1 MIDETKN
8 KQSVLKARPG
18 RLELKKTIGAGQV
31 RQSFSHGRTKSVAV
45 EVKKK
50 RTFAKGAGG
59 IMEEVK
65 LKKIDLV
72 EEKST
77 NDKVSTK
84 PKPIS
89 KTKSSSNKTATL
101 RSLTEQEAAAR
112 ARALESAL
120 AEEAGADE
128 IIKQTQE
135 GAEAR
140 REATKA
146 EESAR
151 HKEEEERQ
159 KRQKKE
165 DDRREGEKQ
174 RRKEEAVVA
183 EKAAEQAASLQD
195 RLAKQKKP
203 EILQE
208 LEEEN
213 EGTENRPKRTKQEKR
228 PTPRRGEARRRTGK
242 LTINQ
247 ALNEEERVR
256 SLASVR
262 RAREREKRSQQTQ
275 PQEAIKIVRDVVVPE
290 VITVQELANRMA
302 ERGVEVIRS
311 LMKLGVMVT
320 LQQTIDA
327 DTAEIIVSEYGHNI
341 RRVSDADVEIGF
353 KGKDDAEED
362 LLPRPPIV
370 TVMGHVDHGK
380 TSLLDALRSTDVVG
394 GEAGGI
400 TQHIGAYQVKF
411 SSEDKITF
419 IDTPGH
425 EAFTQ
430 MRSRGANITDIVVLV
445 VAADDGVMPQTI
457 EAIDHAKAAE
467 VPIIIAINKMDR
479 PNADPKRIHNEL
491 LQHEIVVEQLG
502 GEILAVEVSAT
513 EKQNLEKLKEA
524 ILLQAEILE
533 LKANPKRSAEGIII
547 EANLETG
554 RGAVGTLLIQ
564 RGTLNLGDILVAGG
578 EWGRVRMMLNCLE
591 QNIEKAGPG
600 DPVEVMGLSG
610 TPISGDDFAVVESEA
625 RAREITEFR
634 TRRSRVQRSAAI
646 PRGTIDQMFS
656 EIESGELQELPLVIK
671 ADTHGSVE
679 AISASL
685 KKISTDEV
693 GVQILHSGVG
703 GINES
708 DISLAKAS
716 AGFVVG
722 FNVRANAQAK
732 EMSNRE
738 MVNIQYYS
746 IIYNLIDDVRDMLSG
761 MLTPEARETFLG
773 NAEILEI
780 FNISKQGKVAGC
792 RVTEGMVKRG
802 SSVRLLRESVVI
814 HEGSLSTLKRF
825 KDEVREVRDGMECGM
840 SFANYQDLKI
850 GDTIECFD
858 VEVVARKL

>member
-1 MIDETKN
+1 MIDKTEGK
-8 KQSVLKARPG
+8 KGVLKARPG

-45 EVKKK
+45 EVKRK

-65 LKKIDLV
+65 LKQTDAV
-72 EEKST
+72 EEKTASE
-77 NDKVSTK
+77 KISEK

-89 KTKSSSNKTATL
+89 KTKSSSSKTVTL
-101 RSLTEQEAAAR
+101 RSLTDQEAAAR

-120 AEEAGADE
+120 AEETGTDD

-135 GAEAR
+135 GADAR
-140 REATKA
+140 REASKA
-146 EESAR
+146 EESVR
-151 HKEEEERQ
+151 HKEEEERLE
-159 KRQKKE
+159 RQKKE
-165 DDRREGEKQ
+165 GERREGEKQ

-183 EKAAEQAASLQD
+183 ERAAEQAASLED
-195 RLAKQKKP
+195 RLARQKKQD
-203 EILQE
+203 ILSDH
-208 LEEEN
+208 EEVNEEAEN
-213 EGTENRPKRTKQEKR
+213 KPKRTKQEKR
-228 PTPRRGEARRRTGK
+228 STPRRGEARRRTGK
-242 LTINQ
+242 LTISQ

-262 RAREREKRSQQTQ
+262 RARERERRSQQTQ
-275 PQEAIKIVRDVVVPE
+275 PQEAVKIVRDVVVPE
-290 VITVQELANRMA
+290 VIAVQELANRMA
-302 ERGVEVIRS
+302 ERGVDVIRS
-311 LMKLGVMVT
+311 LMKLGVIVT

-327 DTAEIIVSEYGHNI
+327 DTAELIVSEYGHNI
-341 RRVSDADVEIGF
+341 RRVSEADVEIGF
-353 KGKDDAEED
+353 KGTDDSEAD

-380 TSLLDALRSTDVVG
+380 TSLLDAFRSTDVVG

-400 TQHIGAYQVKF
+400 TQHIGAYQVELA
-411 SSEDKITF
+411 SGDKITF

-479 PNADPKRIHNEL
+479 PNADSKRIHNEL
-491 LQHEIVVEQLG
+491 LQHDIVVEQLG

-513 EKQNLEKLKEA
+513 EKKNLEKLEEA

-533 LKANPKRSAEGIII
+533 LKANPKRGAEGIII

-564 RGTLNLGDILVAGG
+564 RGTLYLGDILVAGG
-578 EWGRVRMMLNCLE
+578 EWGRVRVMSNSFK
-591 QNIEKAGPG
+591 QNVERAGPG
-600 DPVEVMGLSG
+600 EPVEVMGLSS

-634 TRRSRVQRSAAI
+634 TRRSRVQRSTTTS
-646 PRGTIDQMFS
+646 RGTIDQMFS
-656 EIESGELQELPLVIK
+656 EIGSGELEELPVVIK

-693 GVQILHSGVG
+693 RVQILHSGVG

-716 AGFVVG
+716 SGFVVG
-722 FNVRANAQAK
+722 FNVRANVQAK
-732 EMSNRE
+732 DMSNRE
-738 MVNIQYYS
+738 GVDIQYYS
-746 IIYNLIDDVRDMLSG
+746 IIYNLIDDIRDMLSG
-761 MLTPEARETFLG
+761 MLAPESRETFLG

-802 SSVRLLRESVVI
+802 SSVRLLRESIVI

-840 SFANYQDLKI
+840 SFANYQDLKT